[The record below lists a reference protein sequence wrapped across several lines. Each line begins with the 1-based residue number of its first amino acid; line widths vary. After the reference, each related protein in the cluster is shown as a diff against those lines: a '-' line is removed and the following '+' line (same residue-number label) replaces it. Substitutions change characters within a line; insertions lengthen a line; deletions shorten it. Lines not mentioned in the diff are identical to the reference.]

1 MEYEHKYIP
10 VIRWGWGC
18 DKSLIVLVFRCKE
31 WDDFFPR
38 MIVTQYYNK
47 TSYFY
52 FFGVIWNETK

>member
-1 MEYEHKYIP
+1 
-10 VIRWGWGC
+10 
-18 DKSLIVLVFRCKE
+18 
-31 WDDFFPR
+31 